1 MSPIPAQRPAP
12 LSPAAATRLYP
23 DQARL
28 SDSER
33 ERLDFVQTRI
43 SQYLR
48 WGRID
53 PEDEAP
59 LRAVLI
65 ELGDRLIA
73 DVARS
78 LGAASSTDIDTEGEA
93 RDVIAKID
101 LLAYLA
107 ASHAPLARETVMRLA
122 TRPVEWGEDGKL
134 RDPAAAAVT
143 FEAFDTLARLEPD
156 VAAAH
161 AARQPEEHRRGYVV
175 HYVYGRRLAGRPDG
189 DIAQDISLR
198 FGPQWSALAAE

>member
-1 MSPIPAQRPAP
+1 M
-12 LSPAAATRLYP
+12 RLFP
-23 DQARL
+23 DQPRL
-28 SDSER
+28 SDTER

-48 WGRID
+48 WGRIEA
-53 PEDEAP
+53 EDDAA
-59 LRAVLI
+59 LRAALI
-65 ELGDRLIA
+65 DLGDRLIA

-78 LGAASSTDIDTEGEA
+78 LDAASSKEIDAEGEA
-93 RDVIAKID
+93 RDVVGKLD

-107 ASHAPLARETVMRLA
+107 ASRAPLAREAVTRLA
-122 TRPVEWGEDGKL
+122 TRQVEWSDDGKL

-161 AARQPEEHRRGYVV
+161 AARQPAAQRRGYVV

-189 DIAQDISLR
+189 EIAQDISLR
-198 FGPQWSALAAE
+198 FGPEWSALAAE